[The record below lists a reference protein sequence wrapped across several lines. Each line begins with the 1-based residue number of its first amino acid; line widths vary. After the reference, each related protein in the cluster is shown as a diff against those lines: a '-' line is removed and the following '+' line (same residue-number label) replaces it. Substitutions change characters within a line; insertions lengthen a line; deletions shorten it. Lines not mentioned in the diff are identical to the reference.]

1 MTMQLVLCFH
11 RLKFILQVDTY
22 MFCQADHHPKLQL
35 PGSKAFASTSKRS
48 MQASG
53 SGMLFYDHWGK
64 GSNINEVSKSSF
76 PSRWISLED
85 NCQLK
90 YSARCNWDAKPLPLS
105 IVFCACR
112 NLKKT
117 DFFQYLT
124 SPALRALPRTDLT
137 SP

>member
-1 MTMQLVLCFH
+1 
-11 RLKFILQVDTY
+11 

-85 NCQLK
+85 NFVSSNIQ
-90 YSARCNWDAKPLPLS
+90 RG
-105 IVFCACR
+105 VTGMQ
-112 NLKKT
+112 NL
-117 DFFQYLT
+117 FHYLLF
-124 SPALRALPRTDLT
+124 SVPVEI
-137 SP
+137 